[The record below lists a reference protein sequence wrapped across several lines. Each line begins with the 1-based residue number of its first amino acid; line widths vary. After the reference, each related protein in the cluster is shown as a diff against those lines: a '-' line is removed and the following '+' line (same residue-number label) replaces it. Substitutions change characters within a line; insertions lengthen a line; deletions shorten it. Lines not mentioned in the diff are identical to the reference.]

1 MALSSVEEMVNI
13 VMNYCTHFIKD
24 ICLISLQIHAS
35 MFNFIKDTCFY
46 VFDTTIP

>member
-24 ICLISLQIHAS
+24 ICLISL
-35 MFNFIKDTCFY
+35 
-46 VFDTTIP
+46 